1 MKHLMMMVAVG
12 ALLALPALADGDEEF
27 ELLYQQVRKQA
38 VSSAKITAQQAIA
51 IAAKEAGHARLVE
64 LAIYLKGA
72 EPVFGLEFLGKGGE
86 LEIVIDAVSGKV
98 LEKERDEDEDEDE
111 DEAEAYEQACK
122 LLAAAQVTLPQA
134 ITRALAAVPGG
145 KVVEAEAEVE
155 HGKLEYEVE
164 LLVGGVFKEVEL
176 DATGK
181 VKEIETEKAVG
192 HAWTFDADTPGKPPA
207 GWKFDFTRPKD
218 GQATWTV
225 KKDAKAFSG
234 TNVLTLKADSAGH
247 VFNVAMAL
255 GTSYKDVMVRT
266 RLRPET
272 GREDQGG
279 GVIWRCKDAD
289 NYYICRLNPLES
301 NFRVYKVVDGRR
313 RKLDS
318 ARIEAQPGKW
328 YAIRARMVGDHI
340 TCYVDG
346 KKLLDVH
353 DDTFKDAG
361 MVGLWTKAD
370 ASSSFDNVAA
380 QPACGEKEHHEEE
393 MESGHGKKHDGH
405 GDKDD
410 DEDDDDDD

>member
-1 MKHLMMMVAVG
+1 MKHLMLMIAG
-12 ALLALPALADGDEEF
+12 AAFLSLPALADEGEEF
-27 ELLYQQVRKQA
+27 ELLEQQVRKQA
-38 VSSAKITAQQAIA
+38 AAAARLTAQQAIA
-51 IAAKEAGHARLVE
+51 IGAKEAGDARLVE
-64 LAIYLKGA
+64 VELFLKGA
-72 EPVFGLEFLGKGGE
+72 TPVFGLEYLGKKGE
-86 LEIVIDAVSGKV
+86 LEIVLDARSGKV
-98 LEKERDEDEDEDE
+98 LEKERGDDEEDEEKDED
-111 DEAEAYEQACK
+111 AEHAQACK
-122 LLAAAQVTLPQA
+122 LLSAAHMTLPQA
-134 ITRALAAVPGG
+134 VAKALAEVPGS
-145 KVVEAEAEVE
+145 KVVGAEAEIE

-164 LLVGGVFKEVEL
+164 LLVGNVFKEVEL

-181 VKEIETEKAVG
+181 VKEVETQKAAG
-192 HAWTFDADTPGKPPA
+192 HAWTFDADVPGKPPA
-207 GWKFDFTRPKD
+207 GWKFGFTRPRD
-218 GQATWTV
+218 GKATWSVV
-225 KKDAKAFSG
+225 KDEKAFSG
-234 TNVLTLKADSAGH
+234 PNVLKLRADSAGH

-255 GTSYKDVMVRT
+255 GTSYKDVNVRT

-279 GVIWRCKDAD
+279 GVIWRCKDAN

-328 YAIRARMVGDHI
+328 YVVRARMVGNHI
-340 TCYVDG
+340 TCYVNG
-346 KKLLDVH
+346 KKLLDTH

-380 QPACGEKEHHEEE
+380 QPAHAQKEHHDEE
-393 MESGHGKKHDGH
+393 MESGHGKKHDEH

-410 DEDDDDDD
+410 DEDDDDD